1 MSISF
6 TPSTTRESQS
16 AELPSLRITVV
27 ECGGGSQRWRNK
39 CVGLDFRVHPD
50 AASEWGL
57 SQGDRVVGSYD
68 EDGSWT
74 LRRVERGETGYQ
86 VRVGGGTSRSGSR
99 KIGGR
104 IGFVYFR
111 FTCTRAQA
119 RAVFGERKFIE
130 CDMIGYEGRKAMFI
144 PKVSVR
150 HLDFQPAS

>member
-6 TPSTTRESQS
+6 VPSKVREGLS
-16 AELPSLRITVV
+16 AELPSLRIAIV
-27 ECGGGSQRWRNK
+27 EAGGGTTNWRKK
-39 CVGLDFRVHPD
+39 CIGLDFRVHPD

-57 SQGDRVVGSYD
+57 SHGDRVVGSYD

-74 LRRVERGETGYQ
+74 LRRVERGESGYQ
-86 VRVGGGTSRSGSR
+86 VREGGGTSRSGKG

-104 IGFVYFR
+104 IGFLYFR
-111 FTCTRAQA
+111 FTCTRVQA

-144 PKVSVR
+144 PKVAVR